1 MKSVSLCNITK
12 SFAGKIVLDNLS
24 LSVDAGIFFAL
35 LGPSG
40 CGKTTLL
47 RIIAGLETPDFGRVC
62 LDGEDVTTLPAYK
75 RKINTV
81 FQQQG
86 LFPHLTVYE
95 NIAYGLMIKGLP
107 KEEIREKVEKQVR
120 IINLLG
126 LEKKYPA
133 TLSGGQQQRVALAR
147 SLIME
152 PAVLLFDEPM
162 SALDVR
168 LKEHLLIECMNL
180 QQTLKTTFIYITHDR
195 KEALTVADKLA
206 IMNFDGKVEQ
216 VGSPKKVYQ
225 RPTSRFVAN
234 FVGDVI
240 IVGGVVESIS
250 DSAIVLGTDVGLVTA
265 ACTAND
271 SKNITVGLRLF
282 ISVRP
287 ERIHLAY
294 VRKDGDGYANIIS
307 GKIIGVIFSGV
318 FMRYTVQVDKD
329 ISFLVFEDDFSFK
342 QNDSVFLHFHS
353 EDVVLLES

>member
-1 MKSVSLCNITK
+1 MKSVSLSNITK
-12 SFAGKIVLDNLS
+12 SFAGKKILNNLN
-24 LSVDAGIFFAL
+24 LVVDAGIFFAL

-47 RIIAGLETPDFGRVC
+47 RIIAGLEAPDSGQVW
-62 LDGEDVTTLPAYK
+62 LDGEDVTSLPAYK

-86 LFPHLTVYE
+86 LFPHLTVFE

-107 KEEIREKVEKQVR
+107 LEEIREKVEKQIKIV
-120 IINLLG
+120 NLLG
-126 LEKKYPA
+126 LEKKYPS

-168 LKEHLLIECMNL
+168 LKEHLLIECVNL

-195 KEALTVADKLA
+195 KEALTVADRLA

-216 VGSPKKVYQ
+216 VDTPKNIYQ
-225 RPTSRFVAN
+225 QPSSRFVAN

-240 IVGGVVESIS
+240 IIGGLVLGVDGEVVTLETDIGVVYAQLNSK
-250 DSAIVLGTDVGLVTA
+250 DVVIVGRHV
-265 ACTAND
+265 
-271 SKNITVGLRLF
+271 F

-287 ERIHLAY
+287 ERIHLGYAP
-294 VRKDGDGYANIIS
+294 KTAEGYANIIS
-307 GKIIGVIFSGV
+307 GKITSVIFSGV
-318 FMRYTVQVDKD
+318 FMRYTVATESQ
-329 ISFLVFEDDFSFK
+329 INFLVFEDDFSFK
-342 QNDSVFLHFHS
+342 QNEKIFLHFHS
-353 EDVVLLES
+353 EDVVLLDS